1 MRNSKSSK
9 ASVRSRR
16 FRWVFAAGALLLAAA
31 FLPEANAQQQLLTY
45 FNFNSEIN
53 SQPPPYT
60 SQGPQ
65 IITLINDAVNP
76 FSAGNLFVNS
86 TAGTLVNRVGTDPAG
101 GALDA
106 RGNTGGTGT
115 QFAFDMGP
123 INTTGIGGLQQI
135 SLSFA
140 LQSLSGVINTQF
152 TALTLRYS
160 TNGITYT
167 QFAQFINLRSLNT
180 FTPLSANLPAAA
192 NNQATLFIQFAF
204 TGSITNAAGNHTYLD
219 NIQINAI
226 VPEPATVA
234 GGVLGVMGLCWSQ
247 RRRLIRSLRWRRA

>member
-1 MRNSKSSK
+1 LPPNLATSLRGRKRP
-9 ASVRSRR
+9 VRIRT
-16 FRWVFAAGALLLAAA
+16 FHLVFCAVAGA

-53 SQPPPYT
+53 GQPPPYI

-65 IITLINDAVNP
+65 IITLVNDAINP
-76 FSAGNLFVNS
+76 FPAGSLSINS

-106 RGNTGGTGT
+106 RGNTNGTSS
-115 QFAFDMGP
+115 QFCFGMGP
-123 INTTGIGGLQQI
+123 INTTGIGELQQI

-140 LQSLSGVINTQF
+140 LQSQSNNNSQF
-152 TALTLRYS
+152 TTLTLNYS

-167 QFAQFINLRSLNT
+167 QFAQFTNLRSFTT
-180 FTPLSANLPAAA
+180 FTALSANLPVAA
-192 NNQATLFIQFAF
+192 NNQPTLFIQFCF
-204 TGSITNAAGNHTYLD
+204 TGSTTNAAGNHTYLD

-226 VPEPATVA
+226 VPEPATTV
-234 GGVLGVMGLCWSQ
+234 GGVLGAVGLCWSQ

>member
-1 MRNSKSSK
+1 
-9 ASVRSRR
+9 
-16 FRWVFAAGALLLAAA
+16 L
-31 FLPEANAQQQLLTY
+31 LPEVNAQQQLQTY

-53 SQPPPYT
+53 GQPPPYI

-65 IITLINDAVNP
+65 IISLDNDAVNP
-76 FSAGNLFVNS
+76 FPLGSLSVNS
-86 TAGTLVNRVGTDPAG
+86 TAGTIVNRVGLDPAG

-106 RGNTGGTGT
+106 RGNTNGTAT

-140 LQSLSGVINTQF
+140 LQSIGNAGRF
-152 TALTLRYS
+152 TTLTLRYS
-160 TNGITYT
+160 TSGITYT
-167 QFAQFINLRSLNT
+167 QFAQFTNLQSFTT
-180 FTPLSANLPAAA
+180 FTALSANLPAAA

-204 TGSITNAAGNHTYLD
+204 TGSTNNANPNHTYLD

-226 VPEPATVA
+226 VPEPATTV
-234 GGVLGVMGLCWSQ
+234 GGVLGVMGLCWYQ